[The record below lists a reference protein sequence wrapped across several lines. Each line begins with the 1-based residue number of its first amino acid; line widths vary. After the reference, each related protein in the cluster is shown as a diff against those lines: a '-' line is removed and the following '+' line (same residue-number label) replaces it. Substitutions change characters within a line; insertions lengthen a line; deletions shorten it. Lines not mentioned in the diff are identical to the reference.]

1 MNGENSTTKPTL
13 ETILERINSQGK
25 EFREALE
32 RLTSEVG
39 ELREGQASIRAE
51 VGELR
56 EGQASIRAEVG
67 ELREGQ
73 ASIRTELHEFRIEQ
87 KELNEEILMRLRKI
101 EKQVLEFADVYWER
115 RIEMR
120 DVKRRLDKLE
130 GDSA

>member
-1 MNGENSTTKPTL
+1 MNTDDSITKPTL
-13 ETILERINSQGK
+13 ETILERIDSQGR
-25 EFREALE
+25 EFRQALE
-32 RLTSEVG
+32 RLTTEVG

-56 EGQASIRAEVG
+56 EGQSSIRAEVG

-73 ASIRTELHEFRIEQ
+73 SSIRTELHEFRTEQ

-101 EKQVLEFADVYWER
+101 ETQVLGFADIYWEG

-130 GDSA
+130 GGSA